1 MKKLII
7 FLAVLS
13 LTVSCA
19 DLDVAPKNV
28 VTADQLLSDES
39 GMDIYLARLYSYMPY
54 EDFKYL
60 PQWGFNFNGW
70 LVSIGISGT
79 GECLDRDGICAA
91 FTSESTPYWSMAFR
105 ELREA
110 NFLLE
115 NLPKYKSHYSEA
127 MYNDYLGEA
136 YYIRATVF
144 YAMARRFGGVPL
156 VTKVIDYPDKSDN
169 LEVPRSSEEDTWNQV
184 LSDYDKAIELLEP
197 TSPKDGYANKYIALA
212 FKSEAMLYAGSVAKY
227 NQTVPGYLTGI
238 GQKTGVRVIGF
249 APDKWEADSKKYFT
263 EAYNAAKEV
272 INSGIYSLYMK
283 DWAPNDPEAQYKNM
297 VDMFFD
303 DSSPEN
309 IAVKKYIYPTS
320 THGYD
325 AYNSPF
331 IFRSPLSSG
340 MCPTLDFLELFDGF
354 PRYADGTVRVTD
366 GTSNTT
372 GHYLMYDSPLD
383 FFKNAEPRLRAYVIF
398 PGDQFKG
405 KTIEIR
411 MGTYTGDVPIKPF
424 WSDYSYNSAEK
435 TYQQLP
441 EYTQTPKTLYLSP
454 SNGSS
459 QEIVHLDNGIT
470 MTASG
475 ENGPFY
481 ANGESCLTGL
491 LVRKYLNPDPSAV
504 IGEGKSSQH
513 FILMRYGEVLLN
525 MAESAVELSLAGVP
539 SPDGKDLLQQA
550 TDAVNQIR
558 QRAGATLLTSTIPS
572 TDAGRD
578 IVRKERWKELAME
591 QKTKWDIRRWRVQHY
606 EGRDG
611 FWGEQ
616 RDKNAYSN
624 NSNYR
629 FRGLYPFYSTKAG
642 KWFFDA
648 HFQAVSLKTFNYNIL
663 DYYFA
668 IPDNEVSKS
677 KYIDQQPNR

>member
-1 MKKLII
+1 MKKII
-7 FLAVLS
+7 LS
-13 LTVSCA
+13 LLILAFTASCA

-28 VTADQLLSDES
+28 VTSDQLLSDES
-39 GMDIYLARLYSYMPY
+39 GMDIYLSRLYSYMPY

-60 PQWGFNFNGW
+60 PQRGFDFNGW
-70 LVSIGISGT
+70 LVGFGISGT

-91 FTSESTPYWSMAFR
+91 FTNENTPYWSMAFR

-110 NFLLE
+110 NFLIE
-115 NLPKYKSHYSEA
+115 NLPKYKDHYSEA

-136 YYIRATVF
+136 YYVRATVF
-144 YAMARRFGGVPL
+144 YAMAKRFGGVPL

-169 LEVPRSSEEDTWNQV
+169 LEVPRSSEEDTWNQI
-184 LSDYDKAIELLEP
+184 LADYDKAIELLEP

-212 FKSEAMLYAGSVAKY
+212 FKSEAMLYAGCVAKY
-227 NQTVPGYLTGI
+227 NQTVSGNLTGL
-238 GQKTGVRVIGF
+238 GQKTGIRVMGF
-249 APDKWEADSKKYFT
+249 ASDKWEADSKKYFT
-263 EAYNAAKEV
+263 EAYNAAKEI
-272 INSGIYSLYMK
+272 INFGKYSLYEK
-283 DWAPNDPEAQYKNM
+283 NWKANDPEAQYENM
-297 VDMFFD
+297 VNMFFD

-340 MCPTLDFLELFDGF
+340 MCPTLDFLELFEGF
-354 PRYADGTVRVTD
+354 PRYADGSIRVTD
-366 GTSNTT
+366 GSTNTT
-372 GHYLMYDSPLD
+372 GNYLMYDSPMD

-405 KTIEIR
+405 KQIEIR
-411 MGTYTGDVPIKPF
+411 MGTYTGEVPIKPF

-441 EYTQTPKTLYLSP
+441 QYAQKPKTLYLSP

-459 QEIVHLDNGIT
+459 QEIVPLSDGKT
-470 MTASG
+470 MTAAG

-481 ANGESCLTGL
+481 ANGESSLTGL
-491 LVRKYLNPDPSAV
+491 LARKYLNPDLSAA

-513 FILMRYGEVLLN
+513 FILMRYAEVLLN
-525 MAESAVELSLAGVP
+525 MAESAVELSLSGSP
-539 SPDGKDLLQQA
+539 SPDGKDLLRQA

-558 QRAGATLLTSTIPS
+558 QRAGATLLTSTIS
-572 TDAGRD
+572 NTNAGRD
-578 IVRKERWKELAME
+578 IVRKERRKELAME
-591 QKTKWDIRRWRVQHY
+591 QKTEWDLRRWRVQHY
-606 EGRDG
+606 EGRDE

-616 RDKNAYSN
+616 KDAKSYSN

-629 FRGLYPFYSTKAG
+629 FRGLYPFYSTQAK

-648 HFQAVSLKTFNYNIL
+648 HFQAISLKTFNYNIL

-668 IPDNEVSKS
+668 IPSNEVSKS